1 MGVNFICRKGDVLV
15 EVDGT
20 ALANAA
26 EEQSGEGLYEA
37 LRRCLDRARWD
48 LNLNALSCATIA
60 LKQNGCVCLRAAG
73 WESVALGSGSTLK

>member
-1 MGVNFICRKGDVLV
+1 MVGSGVGVGRLV

-20 ALANAA
+20 ALAKAA
-26 EEQSGEGLYEA
+26 EEQAGEGLYEA
-37 LRRCLDRARWD
+37 LRRCLDRARCD

-60 LKQNGCVCLRAAG
+60 HFETKWMCVTRAVG